1 MNFTSHITALEKKV
15 IAYRR
20 DFHAHPET
28 GWTEFRTTARI
39 IEILQSL
46 GWDVSYGPAIHST
59 AHMMGKPD
67 AEYMQHAWLR
77 AHAENFDPAIAAAI
91 KDGFTG
97 CIATISNG
105 PGPVIA
111 LRFDIDA
118 LDILE
123 DNSAEHLPHREGFAS
138 QHPGVM
144 HACGH
149 DCHTAIG
156 LGLAELIISHR
167 NSFPGTIK
175 LIFQPAE
182 EGVRGARSLMEA
194 GAVEGVEYCIG
205 HHVYSGWALDEV
217 APGMSGY
224 IATQKFDATFIGEPA
239 HAGGNPEGGNNA
251 MLAAANAVLNLYAI
265 PRHSDGATRIN
276 VGTLTAGSGRNVICP
291 EAKLIIET
299 RGETNEL
306 SDYMHKK
313 AQNVL
318 QASAAMYNCDL
329 MVTPM
334 GSANTAES
342 SPALEAQITALLKE
356 LSLTPVLNVKAGGS
370 EDFTYL
376 MHRVQEQGGEAI
388 NLGFGADIRGHSLA
402 HPIPNTKKLLAHTYQ
417 FDIDERVL
425 KQAMTVLATLTYR
438 LCNKSL

>member
-1 MNFTSHITALEKKV
+1 MDFTKTLNALENKV

-39 IEILQSL
+39 IAILQNL
-46 GWDVSYGPAIHST
+46 GWDVAFGAAIHS
-59 AHMMGKPD
+59 APHMMGKPE
-67 AEYMQHAWLR
+67 AEYLHHAWQR
-77 AHAENFDPAIAAAI
+77 AHPENFDPTIAAALQ
-91 KDGFTG
+91 DGFTG
-97 CIATISNG
+97 CIATMNNG

-118 LDILE
+118 LDIME
-123 DNSAEHLPHREGFAS
+123 DSSDEHLPHREGFAS

-149 DCHTAIG
+149 DCHSAIG
-156 LGLAELIISHR
+156 LGLAELFMAHR
-167 NSFPGTIK
+167 EHFPGTIK

-182 EGVRGARSLMEA
+182 EGVRGALSLLEA
-194 GAVEGVEYCIG
+194 GAVEGVDICIG
-205 HHVYSGWALDEV
+205 HHVYSGWALDEI

-239 HAGGNPEGGNNA
+239 HAGGNPQGGNNA
-251 MLAAANAVLNLYAI
+251 MLAAANAVLNLHAI
-265 PRHSDGATRIN
+265 PRHSDGATRVN
-276 VGTLTAGSGRNVICP
+276 VGKLTAGSGRNVICS

-306 SDYMHKK
+306 SDYMYAK

-318 QASAAMYNCDL
+318 QASAAMYNCAL
-329 MVTPM
+329 SISPM

-376 MHRVQEQGGEAI
+376 MHRVQKQGGQAI
-388 NLGFGADIRGHSLA
+388 NIGFGADIHGHSLT
-402 HPIPNTKKLLAHTYQ
+402 HPVSLEKKLLAHTYQ
-417 FDIDERVL
+417 FDVDERVL

-438 LCNKSL
+438 LCNQS